1 MKMSC
6 EDVVSCSTQTE
17 EKHSNKKIII
27 CKKVKKSGENEP
39 RSKLPREIWRWLL
52 GFSLIGKI
60 KNVRR
65 DFSNGYVIAEVLHH
79 YYPKDIELPEY
90 RNGDSLPTKVANW
103 QQLELF
109 FKKQT
114 KHRKFCKVR

>member
-1 MKMSC
+1 MTERVTDSSK
-6 EDVVSCSTQTE
+6 VSVSSQTE
-17 EKHSNKKIII
+17 EKHSNKTIIQ
-27 CKKVKKSGENEP
+27 CRNKKRSGEHEP

-52 GFSLIGKI
+52 GFSLKGRI

-65 DFSNGYVIAEVLHH
+65 DFSNGYVIAQVLQH

-103 QQLELF
+103 HQLELF
-109 FKKQT
+109 FKKKT
-114 KHRKFCKVR
+114 KVSFV